1 MEKRKGRRDE
11 VLAVEGSIGD
21 AAEAA
26 GIIVILEY
34 DGKIVTRARERP
46 SSAYKGSIFKDLSSL
61 DKIPSIPAHLPRTE
75 STQTRGITLPKDER
89 IRIRA
94 LARAR

>member
-1 MEKRKGRRDE
+1 MGYAK
-11 VLAVEGSIGD
+11 
-21 AAEAA
+21 AA

-34 DGKIVTRARERP
+34 DGKIATRARARGRERP

-89 IRIRA
+89 IRI
-94 LARAR
+94 LARASAR